1 MQPYIIAM
9 SPKPDEE
16 VKVVLQGPGLDPAG
30 RSYVFATQ
38 ARSELFVEA
47 VNFAYAQ
54 GFEEGLRKA
63 AQTAAGVDRSVVVI
77 SGRHP
82 ETLVARGENRWE
94 RLTRWWRAARRR
106 T

>member
-9 SPKPDEE
+9 SPKPDAE
-16 VKVVLQGPGLDPAG
+16 VKVVLQGPGIDPAG
-30 RSYVFATQ
+30 RAFVFATE

-54 GFEEGLRKA
+54 GFEEGLRMGA
-63 AQTAAGVDRSVVVI
+63 LTAAAVDRSVVVI

-82 ETLVARGENRWE
+82 ETLVARPESTWE
-94 RLTRWWRAARRR
+94 RVARWWREARRR